1 MKRKRGGSARSGK
14 RPNPTGL
21 LLEALNIY
29 SPTGNE
35 SRLAA
40 YLSGCMR
47 DLGYSKIREDGA
59 GNAIGEIGEGTQTL
73 MLCGHMDTVPGKL
86 PVRMSEGRIHGR
98 GAADAKSP
106 LCALLLAGAQSADS
120 GLRITFAGVT
130 EEEGD
135 GAGIT
140 NLMRR
145 MPRYDYAIFGE
156 PGGASKVTVGYR
168 GRVSVSLTVKTKG
181 GHASSPWAYMSAFA
195 EFESAL
201 ARLKDYENS
210 VSTPDSH
217 FNSVS
222 ITPTII
228 RAGDFHNVLP
238 RFCESTLDVRIP
250 PGMRS
255 TEVVEGMR
263 GAVGKGG
270 DDVVVTMSA
279 GEPTE
284 PYLADPGSNLVRA
297 FQRAILTRLRSRPVF
312 ARKTG
317 TGDMNTFASR
327 SHAQCVT
334 YGPGLLRTSHSEAEA
349 VDVKDYLDSIEVL
362 KEAIRE
368 LGSRT

>member
-1 MKRKRGGSARSGK
+1 MKRKPGGSARRGK
-14 RPNPTGL
+14 RPNPVGL
-21 LLEALNIY
+21 LLDALNIY
-29 SPTGNE
+29 SPTGHE

-40 YLSGCMR
+40 YLSDCMR
-47 DLGYSKIREDGA
+47 ELGYSKVRVGGA
-59 GNAIGEIGEGTQTL
+59 GNVIGEIGDGKRSL

-86 PVRMSEGRIHGR
+86 PVRKSEGRIYGR

-106 LCALLLAGAQSADS
+106 LCALLLAGAESADS

-135 GAGIT
+135 GAGI
-140 NLMRR
+140 NSLVQR
-145 MPRYDYAIFGE
+145 MPHCDYAIFGE
-156 PGGASKVTVGYR
+156 PGGASRVTVGYR
-168 GRVSVSLTVKTKG
+168 GRVSVKLTVKTKG
-181 GHASSPWAYMSAFA
+181 GHASSPWAYTSAFA

-201 ARLKDYENS
+201 ARLKDYESS
-210 VSTPDSH
+210 VSTPDNH
-217 FNSVS
+217 FSSVS

-238 RFCESTLDVRIP
+238 RTCESTLDVRIP

-255 TEVVEGMR
+255 TEVVEGLR
-263 GAVGKGG
+263 DAIGKGSE
-270 DDVVVTMSA
+270 DTVITVSA
-279 GEPTE
+279 GEPTD
-284 PYLADPGSNLVRA
+284 PYLADSGSNLVRA
-297 FQRAILTRLRSRPVF
+297 FQRAILTRLKSKPVL

-334 YGPGLLRTSHSEAEA
+334 YGPGLLRTSHSESEA
-349 VDVKDYLDSIEVL
+349 VEVKDYLDSIEVL

>member
-1 MKRKRGGSARSGK
+1 MKRKPGGSARSGK
-14 RPNPTGL
+14 RPNPVGL
-21 LLEALNIY
+21 LLDALNIY
-29 SPTGNE
+29 SPTGHE

-40 YLSGCMR
+40 YLSDHMR
-47 DLGYSKIREDGA
+47 ELGYSKVRVDGA
-59 GNAIGEIGEGTQTL
+59 GNVIGEIGDGSQSL

-86 PVRMSEGRIHGR
+86 PVRKSEGRIYGR

-140 NLMRR
+140 SLVQR
-145 MPRYDYAIFGE
+145 MQHYDYAVFGE

-168 GRVSVSLTVKTKG
+168 GRVSVNLTVRTKG

-210 VSTPDSH
+210 ASAPGNH

-238 RFCESTLDVRIP
+238 RICESTLDVRIP
-250 PGMRS
+250 PGMR
-255 TEVVEGMR
+255 TVEVVEGIR
-263 GAVGKGG
+263 RAVGKGSDG
-270 DDVVVTMSA
+270 VVIGVSA

-284 PYLADPGSNLVRA
+284 PYLADPGSTLVRA
-297 FQRAILTRLRSRPVF
+297 FQRAIITRLRSKPAF

-317 TGDMNTFASR
+317 TGDMNTFAGRSR
-327 SHAQCVT
+327 AQCVT
-334 YGPGLLRTSHSEAEA
+334 YGSGMLRTSHSESEA
-349 VDVKDYLDSIEVL
+349 VEVKDYLDSIEVL